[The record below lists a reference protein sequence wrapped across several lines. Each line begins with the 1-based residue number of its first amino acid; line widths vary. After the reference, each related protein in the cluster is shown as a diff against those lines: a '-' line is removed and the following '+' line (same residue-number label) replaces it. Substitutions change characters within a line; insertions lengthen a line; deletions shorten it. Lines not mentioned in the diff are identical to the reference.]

1 MAKWRKRESL
11 AHVLGH
17 EGGAIAKGLGKELL
31 SIATL
36 GVYRPKKHGQ
46 EITIKYPDG
55 RVVKV
60 RR

>member
-1 MAKWRKRESL
+1 MARWRKNESL
-11 AHVLGH
+11 GKALAR
-17 EGGAIAKGLGKELL
+17 EGSGIAKGVGMELL

-36 GVYRPKKHGQ
+36 GFYKPRRSAH

-55 RVVKV
+55 KVVEI